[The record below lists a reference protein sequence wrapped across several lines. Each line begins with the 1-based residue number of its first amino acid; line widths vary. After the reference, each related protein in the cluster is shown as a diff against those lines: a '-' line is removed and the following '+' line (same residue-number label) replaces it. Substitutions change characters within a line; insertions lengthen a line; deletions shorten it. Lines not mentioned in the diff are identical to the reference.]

1 MEDAE
6 LAVIEYME
14 VWFNRRRLHFSLNNK
29 TTSLEKRFICKVTNY

>member
-14 VWFNRRRLHFSLNNK
+14 VWFNRRRLHFSLNYK
-29 TTSLEKRFICKVTNY
+29 TQKK